1 VFVLRS
7 RRACRSSYGS
17 YVVVLL
23 GVATFV
29 LSQLSK
35 MLFLATFVPD
45 AGVSAGLLY
54 QVLRMVTAA
63 VDVAAVSVAFRWAR
77 GDARGRV
84 VGLAL
89 GWNFGEIVFR
99 RLAFYWMG
107 AWSTEFTWTY
117 LVAALDSNASLLV
130 SIAFVNFV
138 DVWWS
143 SRRLKDGGAS
153 PNQPLY
159 YALALCAVLPFGL
172 NHLSEGWGTAAKYAL
187 GLVVA
192 NAAAKDL
199 NLY

>member
-1 VFVLRS
+1 M
-7 RRACRSSYGS
+7 
-17 YVVVLL
+17 VVLL

-54 QVLRMVTAA
+54 QVLRMVTAG

-89 GWNFGEIVFR
+89 GWNVGEIVFR

-107 AWSTEFTWTY
+107 AWSTEFSWSY
-117 LVAALDSNASLLV
+117 LVAALDSNASLLTA
-130 SIAFVNFV
+130 IAFVNFV
-138 DVWWS
+138 DAWWS
-143 SRRLKDGGAS
+143 PKRLKDGSVS

-172 NHLSEGWGTAAKYAL
+172 NYLSETWGTVAKYAI
-187 GLVVA
+187 GLLVA